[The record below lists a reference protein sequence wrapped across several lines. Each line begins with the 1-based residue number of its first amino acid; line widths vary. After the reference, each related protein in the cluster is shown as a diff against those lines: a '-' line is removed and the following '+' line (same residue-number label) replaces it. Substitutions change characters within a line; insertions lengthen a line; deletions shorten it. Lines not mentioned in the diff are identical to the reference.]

1 MARNEDHPD
10 TRKRAASSREHA
22 AKRANTWP
30 KDMAGSEDELEAE
43 ALRQYAEEV
52 RLHVPGFAVSAIPR
66 RIVVPC
72 RPSGTQTV
80 SMYWKEPHRWKDA
93 RAELVDPFNYGGIM
107 EPQVPKAWAYTKLVG
122 DALPERFDLPNPK
135 LYSLAGKL
143 LPWTHPPGQV
153 GRLLAGAFDALLV
166 EVFQDAATNAKRA
179 EVRAF
184 LDHHRTNGGNPEALA
199 DHVHGL
205 VSKWRQAPP
214 VKWNIYKAGNE
225 PIPRHDILTDTVAEW
240 LKEAPMAATSA
251 KAPSKEKDNAPTP
264 KRPTLADKLGE
275 VPEAAERFMEL
286 VMGLGLADASGKWI
300 AGNDT
305 KGKGK
310 LIAAWGAVVKVL
322 KVPSFDTDAALVK
335 ALKDH
340 FDGLKG
346 LNRLDKVRDRY
357 VYTERLDE
365 YIEDLRGN

>member
-30 KDMAGSEDELEAE
+30 KNMAGSEDELEAE

-72 RPSGTQTV
+72 KPSGTQTV
-80 SMYWKEPHRWKDA
+80 SMHWNEPHRWKDA
-93 RAELVDPFNYGGIM
+93 RAELVDPWHYGDAM
-107 EPQVPKAWAYTKLVG
+107 EPKVPKAWAYTKLVG

-184 LDHHRTNGGNPEALA
+184 LDHHRNNGGNPEALA
-199 DHVHGL
+199 DHLHEL

-214 VKWNIYKAGNE
+214 EKWNIYKAGNE
-225 PIPRHDILTDTVAEW
+225 PIPRHDILTDTVEEW
-240 LKEAPMAATSA
+240 LKEAPQAVTSA
-251 KAPSKEKDNAPTP
+251 KGNGIAKNERPDLKLMALVHALRYLTNDKSADISKENAQ
-264 KRPTLADKLGE
+264 TLANELG
-275 VPEAAERFMEL
+275 A
-286 VMGLGLADASGKWI
+286 MGKQSGKDLLDHFTRYTLKSDSKNNRLTDGMPNTVKRRYLDASRLLEGHPK
-300 AGNDT
+300 A
-305 KGKGK
+305 
-310 LIAAWGAVVKVL
+310 
-322 KVPSFDTDAALVK
+322 FAL
-335 ALKDH
+335 A
-340 FDGLKG
+340 
-346 LNRLDKVRDRY
+346 
-357 VYTERLDE
+357 ESELDE
-365 YIEDLRGN
+365 LYKSK